1 MHSKFQ
7 TFLKYFKYEAKS
19 LSRSSKLNFNKSF
32 DRIFLYF
39 ITLFP
44 ASNKEPNSLSK
55 VADVFCRSSVLVET
69 PVKSSVNDFFT
80 GQCKTQTAD
89 CRLQTADRG

>member
-1 MHSKFQ
+1 MEYKRECIFDQFGQVMHSKFQ

-19 LSRSSKLNFNKSF
+19 LSRSNKLNFNKSF

-44 ASNKEPNSLSK
+44 APIRNRLLRAKQPMHFVRRGCLLK
-55 VADVFCRSSVLVET
+55 PVRS
-69 PVKSSVNDFFT
+69 P
-80 GQCKTQTAD
+80 
-89 CRLQTADRG
+89 R